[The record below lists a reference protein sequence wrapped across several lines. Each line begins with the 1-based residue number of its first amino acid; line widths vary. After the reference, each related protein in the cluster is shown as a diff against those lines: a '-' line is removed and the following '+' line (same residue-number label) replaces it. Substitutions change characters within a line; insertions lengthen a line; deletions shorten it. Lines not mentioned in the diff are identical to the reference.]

1 MAVHHEA
8 GSFIRAI
15 EGRLQHYVKAAEAA
29 CDDLAKGEVEDYHEL
44 TSGTASYDDLRRQ
57 NNPYGRGFTNPRGKA
72 RGRRAALPINEH
84 TGRLHDAA
92 RLVRRN
98 VATGRFDRSAEW
110 RLEVHG
116 VPYARYVIPK
126 KASPGSWTIYRG
138 FWEEMDRRRR
148 RRLFELKR
156 DFKRRSRAA

>member
-1 MAVHHEA
+1 MAVHHDPA
-8 GSFIRAI
+8 SFKRAI
-15 EGRLQHYVKAAEAA
+15 EARLQKMVKAAEAA
-29 CDDLAKGEVEDYHEL
+29 CDDLAKGEIEDYVEL
-44 TSGTASYDDLRRQ
+44 TSGGTSQNTLNKQ
-57 NNPYGRGFTNPRGKA
+57 NNPYGRGFTNPRGKP
-72 RGRRAALPINEH
+72 RGRRPGLPINRQS
-84 TGRLHDAA
+84 GRLQGGA

-98 VATGRFDRSAEW
+98 VASGRFDRSAEW

-116 VPYARYVIPK
+116 VSYARYVIPK
-126 KASPGSWTIYRG
+126 KASPGSRMIYRG